1 MTSRLGMVTVGQS
14 PRSDIVPAMAAMIGP
29 GVAVVEKGA
38 LDGLSDDVI
47 QSLAPTEGQTV
58 LCTRLVGGEEV
69 VISKQGVIPLV
80 QKRIKELNREG
91 VDLILLLCTGHF
103 PSFESRVLVLTAL
116 AVVDRAI
123 QAVIGDA
130 GTLGLVVPLAE
141 QEAEMREKLRHI
153 TPNVVAVSASPYAA
167 DEGVKEAA
175 EQLDQYA
182 PDLVVL
188 YCIGFNRA
196 HRRIFRQVTGKP
208 VIVANSLLSRTV
220 AELLEP

>member
-14 PRSDIVPAMAAMIGP
+14 PRSDIVPAMTAMIGP

-38 LDGLSDDVI
+38 LDGLSDDSI
-47 QSLAPTEGQTV
+47 QSLAPTGGQTV

-103 PSFESRVLVLTAL
+103 PSFESRVLVLTAQ
-116 AVVDRAI
+116 AIVDHAI

-141 QEAEMREKLRHI
+141 QAAEMRQKLRHI
-153 TPNVVAVSASPYAA
+153 TSNVVAVSASPYAG
-167 DEGVKEAA
+167 DEGLNKAA
-175 EQLDQYA
+175 EQLDQHA

-188 YCIGFNRA
+188 YCIGFNQT

>member
-1 MTSRLGMVTVGQS
+1 
-14 PRSDIVPAMAAMIGP
+14 
-29 GVAVVEKGA
+29 
-38 LDGLSDDVI
+38 
-47 QSLAPTEGQTV
+47 

-103 PSFESRVLVLTAL
+103 PSFESRVLVLTAQ
-116 AVVDRAI
+116 AIVDHAI

-141 QEAEMREKLRHI
+141 QAAEMRQKLRHI
-153 TPNVVAVSASPYAA
+153 TSNVVAVSASPYAG
-167 DEGVKEAA
+167 DEGLNKAA
-175 EQLDQYA
+175 EQLDQHA

-188 YCIGFNRA
+188 YCIGFNQT

>member
-1 MTSRLGMVTVGQS
+1 
-14 PRSDIVPAMAAMIGP
+14 MAAMIGP

-38 LDGLSDDVI
+38 LDGLSDDSI

-58 LCTRLVGGEEV
+58 LCTRLTGGKEV

-80 QKRIKELNREG
+80 QNRIKELNREG

-103 PSFESRVLVLTAL
+103 PRFESRVLVLTAQEI
-116 AVVDRAI
+116 VDHAI

-130 GTLGLVVPLAE
+130 GTLGLVVPLAQ

-153 TPNVVAVSASPYAA
+153 TTNVVAVSASPYAG
-167 DEGVKEAA
+167 DEGVNKAA
-175 EQLDQYA
+175 EQLNRYA
-182 PDLVVL
+182 PDLIVL
-188 YCIGFNRA
+188 YCMGFNRA

-208 VIVANSLLSRTV
+208 AIVANSMVSRTL

>member
-1 MTSRLGMVTVGQS
+1 MR
-14 PRSDIVPAMAAMIGP
+14 
-29 GVAVVEKGA
+29 
-38 LDGLSDDVI
+38 
-47 QSLAPTEGQTV
+47 LAPPRWKRPIGAPRNPP
-58 LCTRLVGGEEV
+58 RLVPYQDGDRLAAPLRV
-69 VISKQGVIPLV
+69 VKLAEPVVGCGAP
-80 QKRIKELNREG
+80 R
-91 VDLILLLCTGHF
+91 
-103 PSFESRVLVLTAL
+103 FESRVLVLTAQEI
-116 AVVDRAI
+116 VDHAI

-153 TPNVVAVSASPYAA
+153 TSNVVAVSASPYAA
-167 DEGVKEAA
+167 DEGVKDAA

-188 YCIGFNRA
+188 YCIGFNQT

-208 VIVANSLLSRTV
+208 VIVANSLLSRTL